1 MRNHRTE
8 ARAERRRFGFL
19 GFALLV
25 ATLSVAALTVGVSQA
40 EAAAFTVNTTDDL
53 NDNAC
58 TASHCSLRE
67 AILAANANAD
77 ADTITFNIPGPAPH
91 TIQPGGIGVP
101 VITFP
106 VVIDGTTEPDF
117 LGTPIVELDG
127 TMTGP
132 GSIGLTFRGGASTVR
147 GLVIN
152 RFKRQG
158 IALLARGGY
167 LIEGNYIGTDL
178 TGTVARGNGEHGIS
192 LVREFFT
199 NSNNAIVGNVI
210 SANVGHGIDVGHPD
224 AGTNRIRG
232 NRIGTDVSG
241 TAALGNTLD
250 GIRIAAPNNTI
261 GGAGAGDGNVI
272 SGNLGRGILLSGQGN
287 GNGNILQGNFIGTQA
302 DGASTLGNGS
312 DGVRILDSADNTI
325 GGTAAGAGN
334 TIAFNGGDGVLVG
347 QAFND
352 SRWSGNGILSN
363 SIFSNGGLGID
374 LILDG
379 VTPNDPGDPDPGP
392 NEHQNFPVLA
402 TINGN
407 TIEGT
412 LNSKP
417 STSYRLE
424 FFANGECD
432 PSMHGEGKRF
442 LGTTGVTTDGNGNA
456 GFTFAS
462 PTPLPG
468 GQFVS
473 ATATDPANSTSEFSQ
488 CLVVGQPTVIRISY
502 AAAARTANGV
512 LVRWRTAT
520 ETQTLGFNVYR
531 GRSGVLKRLNRA
543 LIPST
548 TGGTTR
554 GQAYSFLDRSA
565 PRGKAS
571 YRLQAVNLGGSK
583 SWIGSAAAGAR

>member
-1 MRNHRTE
+1 MRNHGTDGR
-8 ARAERRRFGFL
+8 ARRKRFGFF

-25 ATLSVAALTVGVSQA
+25 ATLSLGALTIRVSPA

-67 AILAANANAD
+67 AIIAANANAD
-77 ADTITFNIPGPAPH
+77 EDTITFNIPAPH
-91 TIQPGGIGVP
+91 TIQPGGAGLP
-101 VITFP
+101 PITYP
-106 VVIDGTTEPDF
+106 VVIDATTEPDF
-117 LGTPIVELDG
+117 LGTPVVELDG
-127 TMTGP
+127 TLSGP

-158 IALLARGGY
+158 IILLARGSY

-192 LVREFFT
+192 LVREFVT
-199 NSNNAIVGNVI
+199 NSNNTIVRNVI
-210 SANVGHGIDVGHPD
+210 SGNVGHGIDVAHLD
-224 AGTNRIRG
+224 AGANLIQG

-250 GIRIAAPNNTI
+250 GIRIAAPNNII
-261 GGAGAGDGNVI
+261 GGTGAGAGNVI

-302 DGASTLGNGS
+302 DGTSALGNGS
-312 DGVRILDSADNTI
+312 DGVRIFDSADNTI
-325 GGTAAGAGN
+325 GGTAAAAGN

-352 SRWSGNGILSN
+352 SRWSRNGILSN
-363 SIFSNGGLGID
+363 SIFSNVGLGID

-392 NEHQNFPVLA
+392 NEHQNFPLLA
-402 TINGN
+402 AINGN

-417 STSYRLE
+417 NTSYRLE
-424 FFANGECD
+424 FFANSECD
-432 PSMHGEGKRF
+432 PSMHGEGERF

-456 GFTFAS
+456 GFSFAS

-488 CLVVGQPTVIRISY
+488 CLAVGQPTGVRINY
-502 AAAARTANGV
+502 VAAARTPSGV

-531 GRSGVLKRLNRA
+531 GRSGALKRLNRA

-548 TGGTTR
+548 TGATTR
-554 GQAYSFLDRSA
+554 GHAYSFLDRSA

-571 YRLQAVNLGGSK
+571 YRLQAVNRDGSK
-583 SWIGSAAAGAR
+583 SWIGSTETRAR